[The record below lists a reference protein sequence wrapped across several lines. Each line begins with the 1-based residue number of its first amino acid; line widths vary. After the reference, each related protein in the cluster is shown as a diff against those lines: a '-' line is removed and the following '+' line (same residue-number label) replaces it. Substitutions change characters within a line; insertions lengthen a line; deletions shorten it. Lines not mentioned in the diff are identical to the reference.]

1 MYCLRTWF
9 KLPNILRPVPPPPGP
24 TAFNLALV
32 VVQHSAG
39 INVMIRRTLKLT
51 LNFDLV
57 HHLGVE
63 DEMLRGL
70 FTIHGSLS
78 LSSATGWLTLKSRTL
93 SHLVDAAVHL
103 RGSSVRVLDLAILLT
118 QLLQLRRSSLLI
130 RSIPITRWYMVVG
143 IHILVLDVGI
153 RGRHLELLG
162 DIIEKGLRLLLLEH
176 VVLLRNGLQQL
187 VQTGSSTTIQK
198 PTNL

>member
-9 KLPNILRPVPPPPGP
+9 KLPNILKPPPPPPGP

-32 VVQHSAG
+32 VVQGSTG
-39 INVMIRRTLKLT
+39 INEMIRRTLKLT
-51 LNFDLV
+51 LTLDLV

-70 FTIHGSLS
+70 FTIHGGLS
-78 LSSATGWLTLKSRTL
+78 LPSATGWLTLKSRTL

-103 RGSSVRVLDLAILLT
+103 RGSPVRVLKLAILLT

-130 RSIPITRWYMVVG
+130 WSIPITRWDMVVG
-143 IHILVLDVGI
+143 IHILVLNVGI
-153 RGRHLELLG
+153 GGRHLELLG
-162 DIIEKGLRLLLLEH
+162 DIIEEGLGLLFLEH
-176 VVLLRNGLQQL
+176 VVLLRDGLQQL
-187 VQTGSSTTIQK
+187 VQTGSCTTIQE